1 MIGDTTDVLE
11 PWGSRL
17 RRENERHGAR
27 KPTRRL
33 RSSRTY
39 TPERSAASFL
49 LALAGV
55 GLVLFALLATGCA
68 PDLTFYR
75 AERATYESLAPFVE
89 DEVARGITESTKALE
104 QAKAQD
110 APLTEFKRHERR
122 IKLLRDHLRTIALW
136 GMALDDWK
144 VALGE

>member
-1 MIGDTTDVLE
+1 MIGETTDLLE
-11 PWGSRL
+11 PWGAQL
-17 RRENERHGAR
+17 RRENERHGVR

-49 LALAGV
+49 LALALGA
-55 GLVLFALLATGCA
+55 LLLCALLATGCA
-68 PDLTFYR
+68 PDRTFYR

-89 DEVARGITESTKALE
+89 AEVARGIAASTSALALAE
-104 QAKAQD
+104 AQD
-110 APLTEFKRHERR
+110 APLIEFKRHERR
-122 IKLLRDHLRTIALW
+122 IELLRDHLRTIALW

-144 VALGE
+144 AALGE